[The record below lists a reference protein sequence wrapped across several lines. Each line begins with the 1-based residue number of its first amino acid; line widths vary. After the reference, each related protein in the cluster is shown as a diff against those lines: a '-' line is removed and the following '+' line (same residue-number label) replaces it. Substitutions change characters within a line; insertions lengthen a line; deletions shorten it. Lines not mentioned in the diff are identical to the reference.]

1 MHRTY
6 LVAKLSKHISFI
18 GRGQIF
24 VKFSQYQYCHNH
36 LIVVHARYV
45 SRYRRDENN
54 AWYCLLLFQI
64 FRKKN
69 FPTEKSKNQVR
80 FSDRYQV
87 FTLDQE
93 IEFPDRVEN
102 WILYHIRTGYLKI
115 LEKNL
120 KISFLDL
127 DFPPT

>member
-1 MHRTY
+1 MVVMCRG
-6 LVAKLSKHISFI
+6 I
-18 GRGQIF
+18 GETKTTLGTACYYFR
-24 VKFSQYQYCHNH
+24 FS
-36 LIVVHARYV
+36 
-45 SRYRRDENN
+45 E
-54 AWYCLLLFQI
+54 
-64 FRKKN
+64 KKN

-120 KISFLDL
+120 KIRFLDL
-127 DFPPT
+127 DFSPT